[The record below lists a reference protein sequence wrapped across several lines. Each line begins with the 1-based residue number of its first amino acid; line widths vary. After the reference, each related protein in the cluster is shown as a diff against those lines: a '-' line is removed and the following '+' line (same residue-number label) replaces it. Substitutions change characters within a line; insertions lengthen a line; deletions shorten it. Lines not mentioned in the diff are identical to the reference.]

1 MDSSLSAEGGR
12 VGGREGGGWEG
23 GRAVDEERE
32 KEGVWGVE
40 ATKPAGCERTKTA
53 IYHLIKKL

>member
-1 MDSSLSAEGGR
+1 M
-12 VGGREGGGWEG
+12 GGREGGGWEG

-40 ATKPAGCERTKTA
+40 ATKPAGCGREEKEDYVPFDEN
-53 IYHLIKKL
+53 IVLKIKCA